1 MTEEEKVN
9 EFMKDWKA
17 KYNPFAPMTEDYYFE
32 NEEEIEMELLHCVVE
47 QTTFTRADGTEFKM
61 NLNEFLQS
69 CSYLSLEDRDVFMKA
84 IFGEC
89 RRIFATKIYPNFIKE
104 EEGK

>member
-17 KYNPFAPMTEDYYFE
+17 KYNPFAPMTEDYYWE
-32 NEEEIEMELLHCVVE
+32 NEEEIEMELFGWVVE
-47 QTTFTRADGTEFKM
+47 NSTFTSEDGTEFKM
-61 NLNEFLQS
+61 HPYQFLQS
-69 CSYLSLEDRDVFMKA
+69 CEHMSMEDRDVFMKA
-84 IFGEC
+84 FFDEC

>member
-17 KYNPFAPMTEDYYFE
+17 KYNPFAPMTKDFYFE
-32 NEEEIEMELLHCVVE
+32 NEEEIEMELFEWVVRNI
-47 QTTFTRADGTEFKM
+47 TFKREDGTKFKI
-61 NLNEFLQS
+61 NPNEFFQS
-69 CSYLSLEDRDVFMKA
+69 SSNLSLEDRDVYIKA
-84 IFGEC
+84 IFDEC
-89 RRIFATKIYPNFIKE
+89 RRIFATKIYPNFLKE